1 MTPTIVLA
9 LASLVL
15 VVSGF
20 SRSVSAVL
28 QAPDPA
34 KVEHGRQLFEK
45 NRCLLCHK
53 LEGKGGT
60 LSVALDGVADRR
72 SAESLGRILRDP
84 ATELKD
90 STAKVKMPKL
100 PLTDDE
106 VGALVAYLRT
116 LKGA

>member
-72 SAESLGRILRDP
+72 NAESLRRILRDP
-84 ATELKD
+84 ETELKD